1 MVTIYGSDGTVKIE
15 APCDDN
21 STQAH
26 ELMGDNVLT
35 LSFTLY
41 EHVALEVNDY
51 AEFRGQR
58 YWLMERYRPEQKS
71 TVEWQ
76 YDVRLYGVESLVKRF
91 LVLNDTDG
99 DDEPVFTLTAPP
111 REHVA
116 LIVRSINRGMGRED
130 WKVGT
135 VEGEDNVVIDYE
147 GKYCDEALRELAE
160 KAGGRA
166 EWWVEGQ
173 TVNVC
178 RCETGEEVTLGY
190 GKGLTDLSCDMADNA
205 DFYTRL
211 YPIGSS
217 RNIDPERY
225 GHSRLQLPGGVKH
238 VDVNVEKYGVWHRY
252 EEAAFADIYPRRTGT
267 VSSVRSEE
275 EKGEDGTPFKI
286 FYFKDD
292 SLGFDPNSY
301 EIAGR
306 VKRISFQEGSEL
318 AGLGDEEDG
327 TYYFEANY
335 DSQTREFEL
344 ITIWP
349 YDDGTQLPSDTL
361 CPKAGDRYILW
372 NIRMPDEYYTLA
384 EQEFRE
390 AVDRYNEENAVDAG
404 RYKAPTDHVYIEQN
418 GIDLSVGRRVRLE
431 STQFFPE
438 TGYRL
443 SRVTKITRR
452 VNLPSQM
459 DLEISDATSTGAME
473 TINGSIADVKKYVKT
488 ATAGSF
494 PDLIRSWD
502 NTYPTDNNVFSARR
516 SLKESLSRLK
526 DDTAAGHISFQ
537 KGIDVVGTAKAEV
550 VEASGR
556 VTAPLVNADVV
567 EAVQQVKSPLI
578 EAKTDAS
585 DGLVDADIIK
595 GKRVEAPLVEAKTEA
610 GTGLVD
616 ADRVKA
622 VSVEATR
629 VEAQTVEAAD
639 RVATKD
645 LTATGRVGS
654 KEFAEGIVGGRGWRV
669 GADGAAELDQL
680 TIRRFLEVPELRYNR
695 VTVTVGDK
703 WRAPG
708 GGIIESVDTQ
718 AKTCRLKLEEGEIGA
733 VRKGDI
739 CMGIY
744 HSPVASENAAADSD
758 DSRMNRQ
765 YAGFATVYFTITGVS
780 GERSEEFTYQLR
792 PASERWPREVEP
804 YAFMHFACYGS
815 FTDPERQTSVYE
827 TRTYTRMLVGQ
838 NTWECGP
845 QNIGLQ
851 IGDLSGLSVHDLD
864 MEGYSAYLSNVYFT
878 GTIKQ
883 VRPDGTPVQAANDR
897 GQWDAAK
904 APYAYY
910 DRVSHGGRIWLC
922 IAEDGTAEEPTPGC
936 SDWLLQVDRGDA
948 GEGALWVSVMSSRGN
963 FFQGGVG
970 ETVLTATVR
979 RGDADITASLPPSS
993 FSWRRTS
1000 PDAEADAL
1008 WNRVHEAV
1016 GPSVAIDDDD
1026 VTRSATFECVV
1037 TVD

>member
-1 MVTIYGSDGTVKIE
+1 MVTIYGSDGAVKIE
-15 APCDDN
+15 APSDDN

-116 LIVRSINRGMGRED
+116 LIVRSINRGMDSQD

-135 VEGEDNVVIDYE
+135 VEGEDNIVIDYE
-147 GKYCDEALRELAE
+147 GKYCDEALREVAE

-190 GKGLTDLSCDMADNA
+190 GKGLTGISCDMADNA
-205 DFYTRL
+205 SFYTRL

-252 EEAAFADIYPRRTGT
+252 EADAFADIYPKRIGT

-286 FYFKDD
+286 FYFKDN

-301 EIAGR
+301 EIAGK

-335 DSQTREFEL
+335 DSQTHEFEI

-349 YDDGTQLPSDTL
+349 YDDDTQLPNDTL
-361 CPKAGDRYILW
+361 CPKAGDKYILW
-372 NIRMPDEYYTLA
+372 NIRMPDEYYPLA

-404 RYKAPTDHVYIEQN
+404 RYKGATDHVYMEEN

-431 STQFFPE
+431 SAQFFPE

-459 DLEISDATSTGAME
+459 DVEISDARAEGTLSRLNAQVEAAHAEIRQATQALPDIIRTGDQTRPTDQNLLSALR
-473 TINGSIADVKKYVKT
+473 TRRDHLRRNVPDT
-488 ATAGSF
+488 ATA
-494 PDLIRSWD
+494 PLRM
-502 NTYPTDNNVFSARR
+502 
-516 SLKESLSRLK
+516 
-526 DDTAAGHISFQ
+526 AAGLTVEGGLAADSAELDEAEAG
-537 KGIDVVGTAKAEV
+537 KLRATEATIDALAATRADMA
-550 VEASGR
+550 EASVGGG
-556 VTAPLVNADVV
+556 LDVGG
-567 EAVQQVKSPLI
+567 AATFGAAAGSRDF
-578 EAKTDAS
+578 AA
-585 DGLVDADIIK
+585 GLA
-595 GKRVEAPLVEAKTEA
+595 
-610 GTGLVD
+610 
-616 ADRVKA
+616 
-622 VSVEATR
+622 
-629 VEAQTVEAAD
+629 
-639 RVATKD
+639 
-645 LTATGRVGS
+645 
-654 KEFAEGIVGGRGWRV
+654 GGRGWRV
-669 GADGAAELDQL
+669 GTDGAAEVDAL
-680 TIRRFLEVPELRYNR
+680 TVRRFLEVPELRFNR
-695 VTVTVGDK
+695 VDVRLGDK

-708 GGIIESVDTQ
+708 GGLIESVDTA
-718 AKTCRLKLEEGEIGA
+718 AKTCRLKLEEGELGA
-733 VRKGDI
+733 VRAGDI

-744 HSPVASENAAADSD
+744 HSTVASENAAEDSD

-765 YAGFATVYFTITGVS
+765 IAGFATVYFTVTEVT
-780 GERSEEFTYQLR
+780 GERGEAFRYQLR
-792 PASERWPREVEP
+792 PTSERWPREAEP
-804 YAFMHFACYGS
+804 RAMMTFVVYGS
-815 FTDPERQTSVYE
+815 FTDTERQTSVYE
-827 TRTYTRMLVGQ
+827 TRTYTRMLRGQ
-838 NTWECGP
+838 NTWETGP
-845 QNIGLQ
+845 ANIAMQ
-851 IGDLSGLSVHDLD
+851 TGDLSNLAVHGIRG
-864 MEGYSAYLSNVYFT
+864 MEGYSAYLNSVYFT
-878 GTIKQ
+878 GVIRQ
-883 VRPDGTPVQAANDR
+883 VDAEGEPVLTARDRGEWQAAE
-897 GQWDAAK
+897 
-904 APYAYY
+904 APYDYY
-910 DRVSHGGRIWLC
+910 DRVSHGGRLWLC
-922 IAEDGTAEEPTPGC
+922 IAEEGTTDEP
-936 SDWLLQVDRGDA
+936 SEASAAWLLQVDSGGDGAAAVWVEVTSSA
-948 GEGALWVSVMSSRGN
+948 GVM
-963 FFQGGVG
+963 FQGGVG
-970 ETVLTATVR
+970 RTELRATVR
-979 RGDADITASLPPSS
+979 RAPSEDVTALVPSS
-993 FSWRRTS
+993 RFSWERTGT
-1000 PDAEADAL
+1000 DAEADAL
-1008 WNRVHEAV
+1008 WNAAHRAV
-1016 GPSVAIDDDD
+1016 GPVIEVSGDD
-1026 VTRSATFECVV
+1026 VARQATFQCLVAL
-1037 TVD
+1037 DGLAL